1 MRSKISI
8 LILAAVALFTACG
21 GEKKNNTGEVLSK
34 IHEGST
40 EESGSGEKPEVIE
53 EDEALKALEEK
64 LEGTGCRAVFN
75 KQAEVDEVDCYLYS
89 VVNNDGEET
98 EQMLAVN
105 AVSGEVLV
113 YDSEYES
120 LLPFD
125 RFEYYKDDGKGP
137 VSWDSGYYL
146 APFKL
151 SLMPADDTSFE
162 FSITKDGS
170 KKEELT
176 GVAEVSSY
184 NPKEA
189 LYEDGG
195 ISLTFVN
202 NGETLEIRDKGKKS
216 GFAGK
221 YERVDE

>member
-8 LILAAVALFTACG
+8 LILAAVTVLTACG
-21 GEKKNNTGEVLSK
+21 GEKKNDQGEVLPK
-34 IHEGST
+34 IDEEST
-40 EESGSGEKPEVIE
+40 EESVGEKPEVIE
-53 EDEALKALEEK
+53 RDEALKALEEK
-64 LEGTGCRAVFN
+64 LEGTGCRAVFS
-75 KQAEVDEVDCYLYS
+75 KKAEVDEVDCYLYS
-89 VVNNDGEET
+89 VVNNDGEEP

-105 AVSGEVLV
+105 AVSGEVMV
-113 YDSEYES
+113 YDSESES

-137 VSWDSGYYL
+137 VSWDSVYYL
-146 APFKL
+146 APFKV

-170 KKEELT
+170 KKAELT
-176 GVAEVSSY
+176 GVADVSSDS
-184 NPKEA
+184 PKEA
-189 LYEDGG
+189 FYEDGNL
-195 ISLTFVN
+195 SLTFVN

-221 YERVDE
+221 YERVE